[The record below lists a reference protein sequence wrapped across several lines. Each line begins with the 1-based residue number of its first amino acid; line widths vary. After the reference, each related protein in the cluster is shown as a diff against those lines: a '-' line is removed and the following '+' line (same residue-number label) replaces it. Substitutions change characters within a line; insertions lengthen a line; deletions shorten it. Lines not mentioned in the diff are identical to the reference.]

1 MAAKFSEY
9 KESIDKVLHDNK
21 KPWTGWL
28 DVAEEKTG
36 LKRIY
41 LFGGK
46 WISKV
51 LNMLGPSLNAS
62 Y

>member
-28 DVAEEKTG
+28 DVAEQKTG

-51 LNMLGPSLNAS
+51 VNMLGPSLNAL